1 MDNWKTTVLLLLLG
15 IFAALFFFGFALK
28 NVREG
33 TSPNSITLPFFHSG
47 TPAPT
52 PSTDTT
58 HTPSP
63 TDSFSLRDCP
73 ANGWLDC
80 MPAVDETKPLC
91 SKEAIE
97 WVSSHCDPFY
107 GVAR

>member
-1 MDNWKTTVLLLLLG
+1 MDNWKITVLLLLLG

-33 TSPNSITLPFFHSG
+33 TSTNTIDLPFFHFG
-47 TPAPT
+47 TPTPT
-52 PSTDTT
+52 SARGIEQ
-58 HTPSP
+58 TPSP
-63 TDSFSLRDCP
+63 TGSFSLRDCP

-80 MPAVDETKPLC
+80 MPTVGQSKSLC
-91 SKEAIE
+91 SKDAIS
-97 WVSSHCDPFY
+97 WISSHCDPFY

>member
-33 TSPNSITLPFFHSG
+33 TSTNSIKLPFFSLG
-47 TPAPT
+47 TPIPT
-52 PSTDTT
+52 SSTIVQQTL
-58 HTPSP
+58 SP
-63 TDSFSLRDCP
+63 TDLFSLRDCP

-80 MPAVDETKPLC
+80 MPTVGESKSLC
-91 SKEAIE
+91 SKDAIQ
-97 WVSSHCDPFY
+97 WISSHCNPFY